1 VRRAA
6 ADADAAPGRDAF
18 VLRVG
23 GMQLTGQNLP
33 FGREDRRAGLRRAGL
48 WLLLIG
54 VGVLVIWL
62 RLTGQ
67 VEPLFLPE
75 PTPTRTALSFAEEGK
90 TYFSAGD
97 LGRAIQ
103 AYQQAVDLVPTDSQ
117 LLAELARIRTYFS
130 AQRASAGE
138 RRAQLVEARQAADAA
153 VQANPDNGYAH
164 AIRALAYDWSATE
177 EQGATR
183 EGFLTEALNAAV
195 RAVQLEPPGS
205 PVRALALAFRA
216 EVLTD
221 QQRYAEAL
229 DSAAQAAALAP
240 DSVDVHRVY
249 GTVLQSTGLY
259 RQSIEEYLR
268 AAEINPNLT
277 FLYIQI
283 GANYRR
289 LEDTER
295 SLEYFDRA
303 VKINQQLG
311 IQDPGPFQAIA
322 RTYMQDGEFFIAA
335 RNMERALLID
345 EGNAG
350 FWGFLG
356 VIYFKARN
364 YESAEQVLRC
374 AVDGCTAEE
383 SRALI
388 CELNIAACDPNDPN
402 DPVGLLHGRE
412 IPAQPLTAASL
423 EAYYTYG
430 SVLAFNKK
438 CDEAER
444 VLQALAG
451 AYAGD
456 PTVMWIVADDRAL
469 CAASAA
475 STPQGTPLPSP
486 TP

>member
-1 VRRAA
+1 
-6 ADADAAPGRDAF
+6 
-18 VLRVG
+18 
-23 GMQLTGQNLP
+23 MQLTGQNLP

-138 RRAQLVEARQAADAA
+138 RRAQLVEAREAADAA

-486 TP
+486 TPVGSN

>member
-1 VRRAA
+1 
-6 ADADAAPGRDAF
+6 
-18 VLRVG
+18 
-23 GMQLTGQNLP
+23 MQLTGQNLP
-33 FGREDRRAGLRRAGL
+33 FGREHRRAGLRRAAV
-48 WLLLIG
+48 WLTLIVIG
-54 VGVLVIWL
+54 VVVVYL
-62 RLTGQ
+62 RWVTHDIQ
-67 VEPLFLPE
+67 PLFLPE
-75 PTPTRTALSFAEEGK
+75 PTPTRTALSFSEEGK

-97 LGRAIQ
+97 LGRAID
-103 AYQQAVDLVPTDSQ
+103 AYQQAVDLIPADSQ
-117 LLAELARIRTYFS
+117 LLAELARIQIYYS
-130 AQRASAGE
+130 AQRPSAEE
-138 RRAQLVEARQAADAA
+138 RRAQLVEARQAADAG

-216 EVLTD
+216 EVLAD

-229 DSAAQAAALAP
+229 DSAEQAAALAP
-240 DSVDVHRVY
+240 DSMDVHRVY

-259 RQSIEEYLR
+259 RQSIDEYLR

-289 LEDTER
+289 LLDPDT

-303 VKINQQLG
+303 AKINQQLG
-311 IQDPGPFQAIA
+311 IQDAGPYQAIA
-322 RTYMQDGEFFIAA
+322 RTYLQTGEFFNAA
-335 RNMERALLID
+335 LNMEQALLID

-356 VIYFKARN
+356 VIYYKARN

-383 SRALI
+383 SRGLI
-388 CELNIAACDPNDPN
+388 CELNIAACDPNDPD
-402 DPVGLLHGRE
+402 DPVGLQHGKE
-412 IPAQPLTAASL
+412 IAAQPLSDASL

-438 CDEAER
+438 CDDAER
-444 VLQALAG
+444 VFRALLAG
-451 AYAGD
+451 YGGDTIVAG
-456 PTVMWIVADDRAL
+456 IVADNRVL
-469 CAASAA
+469 CASSAA
-475 STPQGTPLPSP
+475 SPPQEAPSASP